1 MNSKCEILRDVI
13 REALIVESFKDES
26 RYDKDLP
33 RNLSIVDTDCG
44 LAVCIDHK
52 LYGIAI
58 EEVDR
63 T

>member
-13 REALIVESFKDES
+13 REAIIAESFKDES

>member
-13 REALIVESFKDES
+13 RESIIAEAFNDSS
-26 RYDKDLP
+26 RYDAELP
-33 RNLSIVDTDCG
+33 RNLSIVDTDVG

-58 EEVDR
+58 EEVM
-63 T
+63 

>member
-13 REALIVESFKDES
+13 RAAIIAEAFNDDSK
-26 RYDKDLP
+26 YDKDLP

-44 LAVCIDHK
+44 LAVCIDQK

>member
-13 REALIVESFKDES
+13 REAIIAEAYNDDSPH
-26 RYDKDLP
+26 DKELP